1 MALFS
6 LLAELFSWN
15 AKSPKTCVSS
25 RSSTP
30 RSLATATPPPS
41 SRSSRAE
48 SHLPPWYTAVERSRF
63 TPVCH
68 PRVDDVVRDVNCY
81 FLQHWPFPDSRIG
94 RKFVEAEF
102 TRNMCYNYPEAL
114 DDRIGLVCKLI
125 TLLFLVDGERTPP
138 FFAYPKDHKGPGA
151 SGSPPPAR
159 VVPRTRAFRRRRSG
173 GPR

>member
-6 LLAELFSWN
+6 LLAELFSWG

-25 RSSTP
+25 RSSTS
-30 RSLATATPPPS
+30 RSVASVSPPS

-68 PRVDDVVRDVNCY
+68 PRVDDVVRDVDCY
-81 FLQHWPFPDSRIG
+81 FLQHWPFPDSRIR

-114 DDRIGLVCKLI
+114 DDRIALVCKLI
-125 TLLFLVDGERTPP
+125 TLLFLVDGERTRPP
-138 FFAYPKDHKGPGA
+138 FFLVAQWPEREWLA
-151 SGSPPPAR
+151 SAGHWFF
-159 VVPRTRAFRRRRSG
+159 RTRAF
-173 GPR
+173 